1 MFKYRGAKKIV
12 WGVGTPRTLRVHWSM
27 QELGLDYACRPIG
40 SRDGGNISAEYTRLN
55 PSQKIPTV
63 QDGDVV
69 ISESA
74 AIVNYLTTCYGGE
87 LHMQP
92 PTDPVE
98 RSRYDLWCF
107 FCMMELDADTL
118 YVIRR
123 HDDLQAVYGEAP
135 NAVKAAREIF
145 AKQAEAT
152 VELLGAG
159 PYAMGER
166 FTGADILLTTCLASA
181 LRRGIALP
189 KQLDVYLSRT
199 TARVGYQRAIAANQ
213 RRADELIEIT

>member
-1 MFKYRGAKKIV
+1 
-12 WGVGTPRTLRVHWSM
+12 
-27 QELGLDYACRPIG
+27 
-40 SRDGGNISAEYTRLN
+40 
-55 PSQKIPTV
+55 
-63 QDGDVV
+63 
-69 ISESA
+69 
-74 AIVNYLTTCYGGE
+74 
-87 LHMQP
+87 MQP

-199 TARVGYQRAIAANQ
+199 TGRVGYQRAIAANQ